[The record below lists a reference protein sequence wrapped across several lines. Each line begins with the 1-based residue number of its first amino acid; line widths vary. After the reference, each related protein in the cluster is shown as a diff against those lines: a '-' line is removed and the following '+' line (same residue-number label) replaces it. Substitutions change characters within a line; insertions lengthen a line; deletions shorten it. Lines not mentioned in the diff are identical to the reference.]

1 VGDVPLNENVAL
13 TKPLG
18 PLDAAA
24 CYHELWWMLYLHSSD
39 YNGIST
45 Y

>member
-24 CYHELWWMLYLHSSD
+24 VLSWIVM
-39 YNGIST
+39 NAVFA
-45 Y
+45 